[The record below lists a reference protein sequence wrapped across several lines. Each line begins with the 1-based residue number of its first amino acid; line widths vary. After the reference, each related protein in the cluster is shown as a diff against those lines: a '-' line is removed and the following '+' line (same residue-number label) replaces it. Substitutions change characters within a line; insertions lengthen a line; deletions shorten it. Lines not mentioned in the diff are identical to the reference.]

1 MFNSTNRKEETEAI
15 IHCNLRACNY
25 SFWEP

>member
-1 MFNSTNRKEETEAI
+1 MLNSSNRKEETEAI